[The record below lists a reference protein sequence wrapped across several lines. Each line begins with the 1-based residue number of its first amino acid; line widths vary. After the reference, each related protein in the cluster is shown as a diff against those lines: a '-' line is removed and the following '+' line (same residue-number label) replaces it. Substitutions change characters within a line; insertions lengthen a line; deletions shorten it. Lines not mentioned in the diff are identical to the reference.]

1 MNNKMLG
8 TRFEREMVQRL
19 SETGWWVHFISPDM
33 RGAQPFDIIAL
44 KAGRA
49 LAIDCKTSSQPIFY
63 FERLEYNQVC
73 AFEKWIDIV
82 KEEPWVAVKYQDEIY
97 MVSYS
102 MLKKKRKVDLNAVD
116 SWRKDQG

>member
-8 TRFEREMVQRL
+8 IQFEREMVQKL
-19 SETGWWVHFISPDM
+19 KEYGWFVHFLSPD
-33 RGAQPFDIIAL
+33 RSGAQPFDIIAL

-49 LAIDCKTSSQPIFY
+49 LAIDCKTSARSIFY

-73 AFEKWIDIV
+73 AFERWIEIV
-82 KEEPWVAVKYQDEIY
+82 QEEPWVAVKYQNEIY

-102 MLKKKRKVDLNAVD
+102 MLKKKRKVDLNEID
-116 SWRKDQG
+116 SWSED